1 MTGNYPALKVG
12 SKMDKQKLTFFY
24 GIILIV
30 VGIAVF
36 IRVPQVIPQLETIA
50 FFKNKI
56 GIVEFCSYF
65 LGFLLVLAGGIR
77 VAGNH
82 KKS

>member
-1 MTGNYPALKVG
+1 M
-12 SKMDKQKLTFFY
+12 MDKQKLAFYY
-24 GIILIV
+24 GIILIA

-36 IRVPQVIPQLETIA
+36 IRVPQVIPQVETIE

-56 GIVEFCSYF
+56 GIVRFCFYVLS
-65 LGFLLVLAGGIR
+65 FLLVLAGGIR
-77 VAGNH
+77 VVKNY

>member
-1 MTGNYPALKVG
+1 LKVG
-12 SKMDKQKLTFFY
+12 INMDKQKLTFYY
-24 GIILIV
+24 GIILII

-36 IRVPQVIPQLETIA
+36 IRVPQVISQIEVID

-56 GIVEFCSYF
+56 GIVRFCAYF

-77 VAGNH
+77 VGRNY